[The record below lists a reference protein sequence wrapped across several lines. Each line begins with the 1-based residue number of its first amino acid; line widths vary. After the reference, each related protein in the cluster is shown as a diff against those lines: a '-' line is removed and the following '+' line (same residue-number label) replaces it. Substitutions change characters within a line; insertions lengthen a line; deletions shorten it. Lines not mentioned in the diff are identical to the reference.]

1 MMGYK
6 LREARE
12 EKRLTQE
19 ELSAKSGVSRQT
31 IIAIETVEGYN
42 TTFNTLVKLA
52 DALGMTVDQIFFAD
66 SAQ

>member
-1 MMGYK
+1 MGYK